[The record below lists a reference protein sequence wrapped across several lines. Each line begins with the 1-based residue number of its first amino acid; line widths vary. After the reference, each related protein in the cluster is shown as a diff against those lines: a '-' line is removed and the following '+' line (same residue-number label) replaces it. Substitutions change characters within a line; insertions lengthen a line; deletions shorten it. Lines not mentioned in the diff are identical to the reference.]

1 MPSGYKQVKFQFFFL
16 AKSFYMKVKF
26 KIFSQTWLKIN
37 QIKVN
42 QTFIKQLGS
51 KSFGKSGKKQE
62 KC

>member
-1 MPSGYKQVKFQFFFL
+1 MPSGYKQVKFQFFL

-51 KSFGKSGKKQE
+51 KSFWRSGEKQA
-62 KC
+62 KF

>member
-1 MPSGYKQVKFQFFFL
+1 
-16 AKSFYMKVKF
+16 MKVKF

-51 KSFGKSGKKQE
+51 KSFGKSGKEQA